1 MCLKVIIFDFDGTI
15 ADTYDAIVEITNGLS
30 SEFGYQPVE
39 ASELVQL
46 KNMSSQEIIKQ
57 SKLSIF
63 KIPFLLKRVKE
74 DLAEKIGQLK
84 PIPGIES
91 SLLELKQQGYRLG
104 IITSNSQENVVTFLI
119 NNGLSSLFDFIYSGT
134 TLFGKHRVIQKALK
148 QHQITA
154 DSVLYVG
161 DETRDIIAAQKSKI
175 KMVAVGWGFN
185 SALVLSQYH
194 PDFLIEQPP
203 ELLKVVDSLAQPS
216 QQAF

>member
-39 ASELVQL
+39 ASELAQL

-84 PIPGIES
+84 PIPGIAS
-91 SLLELKQQGYRLG
+91 SLLELQQGYRLG
-104 IITSNSQENVVTFLI
+104 IITSNSQENVVSFLN

-161 DETRDIIAAQKSKI
+161 DETRDIIAAQRSKI
-175 KMVAVGWGFN
+175 KMAAVSWGFN

-194 PDFLIEQPP
+194 PDFLIEQPS

-216 QQAF
+216 QQAL

>member
-15 ADTYDAIVEITNGLS
+15 ADTYNAIVEITNGLS
-30 SEFGYQPVE
+30 LEFGYQPVE

-74 DLAEKIGQLK
+74 DLTEKIGQLK
-84 PIPGIES
+84 PIFGIES
-91 SLLELKQQGYRLG
+91 SLLELMQQGYRLG
-104 IITSNSQENVVTFLI
+104 IITSNSQENVVTFLN

-175 KMVAVGWGFN
+175 KMVAVSWGFN

-194 PDFLIEQPP
+194 PDFLIEQPL

-216 QQAF
+216 QQAL

>member
-39 ASELVQL
+39 ASELTQL

-74 DLAEKIGQLK
+74 DLTQKIGQLK
-84 PIPGIES
+84 PISGIES
-91 SLLELKQQGYRLG
+91 SLLELQQGYRLG
-104 IITSNSQENVVTFLI
+104 IITSNSQENVVSFLN

-148 QHQITA
+148 QHQINA

-161 DETRDIIAAQKSKI
+161 DETRDIIAAQRSKI
-175 KMVAVGWGFN
+175 KMAAVGWGFN

-216 QQAF
+216 QKAL

>member
-74 DLAEKIGQLK
+74 DLTQKISQLK
-84 PIPGIES
+84 PILGIQS

-104 IITSNSQENVVTFLI
+104 IITSNSQANVVTFLN
-119 NNGLSSLFDFIYSGT
+119 NNGLLSLFDFIYSGT
-134 TLFGKHRVIQKALK
+134 TLFGKHRVIHKALK

-161 DETRDIIAAQKSKI
+161 DETRDIIAAQRSKI
-175 KMVAVGWGFN
+175 KMAAVSWGFN

-194 PDFLIEQPP
+194 PDFLIEKPP
-203 ELLKVVDSLAQPS
+203 ELLKVVNSLAQPS
-216 QQAF
+216 QKAL

>member
-39 ASELVQL
+39 ASELAQL

-84 PIPGIES
+84 PIPGIAS
-91 SLLELKQQGYRLG
+91 SLLELQQGYRLG
-104 IITSNSQENVVTFLI
+104 IITSNSQENVVSFLI
-119 NNGLSSLFDFIYSGT
+119 NNGLLSLFDFIYSGT

-148 QHQITA
+148 QHKITA

-216 QQAF
+216 QKAL

>member
-30 SEFGYQPVE
+30 TEFGYQPIE

-84 PIPGIES
+84 PIPGIDS
-91 SLLELKQQGYRLG
+91 SLLELQQGYRLG
-104 IITSNSQENVVTFLI
+104 IITSNSQENVVSFLN

-148 QHQITA
+148 QHKITA

-216 QQAF
+216 QKAL